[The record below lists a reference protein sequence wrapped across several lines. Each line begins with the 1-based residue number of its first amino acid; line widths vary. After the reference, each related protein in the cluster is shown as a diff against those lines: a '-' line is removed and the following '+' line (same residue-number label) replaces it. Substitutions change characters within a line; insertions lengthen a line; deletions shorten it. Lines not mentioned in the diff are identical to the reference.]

1 MWICIVIVVLILGL
15 DIFTQNY
22 TKESMNK
29 ISEMLANLKEEILK
43 TNKSEITKKVKEI
56 DNNWNKMHDKLA
68 YYIEHDELEKV
79 DTAIITMKSYIE
91 TEDYSS
97 AVAELDEG
105 KFVLEH
111 IQKKNAF
118 NLQNVFQR
126 KRYNYHKFLFINF
139 LKTEILT
146 VDKEKEVHKMDNSE
160 KKDRQLEHLENLKEN
175 YYNTQGY
182 IENNKD
188 DMDKN
193 MLNNLLERQQHREEQ
208 ILELENKK

>member
-1 MWICIVIVVLILGL
+1 MLKEMCICIIIVVLIFGL

-22 TKESMNK
+22 TKESVNK

-79 DTAIITMKSYIE
+79 DTAIVTMKSYIE

-111 IQKKNAF
+111 IQKKTASF
-118 NLQNVFQR
+118 SFQ
-126 KRYNYHKFLFINF
+126 KRNSLFL
-139 LKTEILT
+139 
-146 VDKEKEVHKMDNSE
+146 
-160 KKDRQLEHLENLKEN
+160 
-175 YYNTQGY
+175 
-182 IENNKD
+182 
-188 DMDKN
+188 
-193 MLNNLLERQQHREEQ
+193 
-208 ILELENKK
+208 